1 MDNLKFIY
9 TAYFSWTSKEAP
21 WCFQQVG
28 DMFNRLVALDAVPSV
43 FTQAKVHHTQPDA
56 DANIVFVARWY
67 HTNALP
73 WCNLSQLKLDSS

>member
-1 MDNLKFIY
+1 
-9 TAYFSWTSKEAP
+9 
-21 WCFQQVG
+21 
-28 DMFNRLVALDAVPSV
+28 MFNRLVALDAVPSV
-43 FTQAKVHHTQPDA
+43 YTQAKVHHTQPDA